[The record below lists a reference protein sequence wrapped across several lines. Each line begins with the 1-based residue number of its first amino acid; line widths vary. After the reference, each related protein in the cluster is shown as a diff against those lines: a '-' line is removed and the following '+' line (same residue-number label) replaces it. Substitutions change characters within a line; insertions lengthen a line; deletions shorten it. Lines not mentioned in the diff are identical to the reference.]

1 MTIKDLL
8 EYIIKAMVDNPEQ
21 VEISEIEGQ
30 HSTILELKVA
40 KSDMGK
46 VIGKKGRNAEAV
58 RAILMAASGK
68 TRRRI
73 TLEILEP

>member
-1 MTIKDLL
+1 MNIKDLL
-8 EYIIKAMVDNPEQ
+8 EYIIKAMVDDPEQ
-21 VEISEIEGQ
+21 VEISEIETQ
-30 HSTILELKVA
+30 QSTILELRVA

-68 TRRRI
+68 TKKRI
-73 TLEILEP
+73 TLEILE